1 MEKAIVTVGEL
12 SKIIQIVGTFIPDR
26 DMIIS
31 IKEYEKLKERYESTQ
46 ELRTKICGLEMEI
59 EKYKRVIKDNTHK
72 VFLEHSEKNS
82 LKSEISSL
90 KETIDILS
98 KQNTALKEINSNL
111 SKKVEKLEKQK
122 VNLKIDKELLHY
134 LKTNYKQYEM

>member
-1 MEKAIVTVGEL
+1 MKKAIVTIGE
-12 SKIIQIVGTFIPDR
+12 SPEIIQIIGSFVPDR

-31 IKEYEKLKERYESTQ
+31 IKEYEKIKERYENVQ
-46 ELRTKICGLEMEI
+46 ELKSKIYGLEMEI
-59 EKYKRVIKDNTHK
+59 EKYRRIIKDNVHK
-72 VFLEHSEKNS
+72 VFLESSEKNS

-90 KETIDILS
+90 KETVDILS
-98 KQNTALKEINSNL
+98 KQNSALKEINSNL

>member
-12 SKIIQIVGTFIPDR
+12 SKVIQIVGTFIPDR

-31 IKEYEKLKERYESTQ
+31 IKEYEKLKERYENTQ
-46 ELRTKICGLEMEI
+46 ELKTRICVLEMEI

-72 VFLEHSEKNS
+72 VFLENSEKNS

-90 KETIDILS
+90 KETVDILS
-98 KQNTALKEINSNL
+98 KQNNALKEINSNL

>member
-1 MEKAIVTVGEL
+1 MKAIITTGE
-12 SKIIQIVGTFIPDR
+12 SPDVIQIIGTFIPDR

-31 IKEYEKLKERYESTQ
+31 MKEYEKIKERYESTQ

-59 EKYKRVIKDNTHK
+59 EKYKRVIKDNVHK
-72 VFLEHSEKNS
+72 VFLETSEKNS